1 MVRIGIADDR
11 HLLRQGIQ
19 RVLENAD
26 DMEVVFEA
34 ETAWELLSEL
44 QRVECDVAI
53 VDVSMPGPGFVETLK
68 RLQKFHPTVGTL
80 VLSMHPEENYGLRA
94 LKAGALG
101 YLNKTVA
108 PEELLLAVQTV
119 ANGRRHVTQELSELL
134 VKGLID
140 DSDRARHESLSHR
153 EFEILRR
160 VGAGEATAEIAQSLS
175 ISPKTVHTY
184 KARIKEKMGFTST
197 AEAIRY
203 ALENDLVVD

>member
-1 MVRIGIADDR
+1 
-11 HLLRQGIQ
+11 
-19 RVLENAD
+19 
-26 DMEVVFEA
+26 
-34 ETAWELLSEL
+34 
-44 QRVECDVAI
+44 
-53 VDVSMPGPGFVETLK
+53 
-68 RLQKFHPTVGTL
+68 
-80 VLSMHPEENYGLRA
+80 LRA